1 MMARYL
7 FKRLLQSIVTLWCV
21 LTVIFLL
28 VRLAGDPAQLMLPVD
43 ATRHDVVALNASLG
57 LNHSLGV
64 QYWDY
69 LQSVVQGNFGESL
82 YYKQSVL
89 SLIAERL
96 PATLTLA
103 VVAIVIAIIVGSLMG
118 IVSAIKKDTW
128 IDRLSTS
135 LVFLLQSF
143 PAFFIGILLIL
154 IFAVK
159 LHLVPTS
166 GNATPVAIL
175 LPAFTLA
182 AYPIA
187 PIARTMRTSLIE
199 NMGEKFVLANQAMGF
214 NDVDI
219 VFNRVLK
226 NAMLPVVT
234 VIGLELGTMI
244 GGAVVTETVFS
255 WPGLGQL
262 IIQAVQK
269 RDFPLIQAGVIII
282 SAFYIIINFGVDVLY
297 LYLDPRVKK
306 GGASR

>member
-297 LYLDPRVKK
+297 LYFDPRVKK
-306 GGASR
+306 GGASQ

>member
-1 MMARYL
+1 MARYL